1 MRMSIANSD
10 KKGFSEMTK
19 YQATY
24 RASGTMSDEY
34 VEQMKADVKAIGSF
48 SDFVNELYGKYRNGT
63 LEGSAPAPIPSV
75 AVDVEV
81 PTNPAVET
89 TEIIEA
95 IKQSKQEIID
105 AIRNS
110 VSAPVSPMPAPVPV
124 PVAPTPV
131 AAATDVDF
139 SRLLTHDAMSV
150 HKEDIL
156 REIVCS
162 REKEL
167 ARLDEVLEAIENLMP
182 EPGDGNVM
190 LTAEPKPVRT
200 EQETPDTLQP
210 VELMG
215 EEEMS
220 SFIDSLADEI
230 CDIED
235 DEDDDIAIADIA
247 DDFQADDEP
256 ADIGAYTVEDDEDE
270 IDDISSEEEI
280 LTLTADDIDFETL
293 LGLEE
298 LLD

>member
-1 MRMSIANSD
+1 
-10 KKGFSEMTK
+10 MTK

-63 LEGSAPAPIPSV
+63 LEGSAPAPAPSV

-81 PTNPAVET
+81 PANPAVET
-89 TEIIEA
+89 MEIIEA

-110 VSAPVSPMPAPVPV
+110 VSVSASPTPAPMPAPA
-124 PVAPTPV
+124 APAPV
-131 AAATDVDF
+131 AAAPGIDF

-150 HKEDIL
+150 HKADIL

-167 ARLDEVLEAIENLMP
+167 ARLDEVLEAIENLVP

-220 SFIDSLADEI
+220 SFMDSLADEI

-235 DEDDDIAIADIA
+235 DEEDDIAIADIA
-247 DDFQADDEP
+247 DDFQIKDEP
-256 ADIGAYTVEDDEDE
+256 ADIGAYAVEDEEDDE
-270 IDDISSEEEI
+270 IDDISSEEKI
-280 LTLTADDIDFETL
+280 PALTADDIDFETL